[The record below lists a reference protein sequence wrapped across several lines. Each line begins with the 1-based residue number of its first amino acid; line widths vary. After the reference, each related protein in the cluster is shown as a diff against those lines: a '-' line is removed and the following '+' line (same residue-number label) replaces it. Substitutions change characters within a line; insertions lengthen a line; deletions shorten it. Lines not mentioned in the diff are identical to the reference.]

1 MPALCECGDTHE
13 GDWMSV
19 LPPNWLS
26 STIGANA
33 AAHQSADTKRTEAA
47 AQQRRITPTP
57 NQAIP
62 EVEDIEIVSADEKI
76 SADAEGA
83 GSQGRA
89 FSQGDEEPSPS
100 SPKESGD
107 AGGDSHIDLR
117 A

>member
-1 MPALCECGDTHE
+1 
-13 GDWMSV
+13 MSV

-33 AAHQSADTKRTEAA
+33 AAHQSADTKRAEAA
-47 AQQRRITPTP
+47 AQQRRVTPTP

-62 EVEDIEIVSADEKI
+62 EVEDIAIVSADEKI

-89 FSQGDEEPSPS
+89 FSQEEPEP
-100 SPKESGD
+100 PTVPPGLGD
-107 AGGDSHIDLR
+107 ASDDSHIDLQ